1 MATRRRALGFGQSRV
16 TEGDDMRAI
25 DCPCGHHFEMQ
36 RTDDQLRERITADAY
51 DPAAVT

>member
-25 DCPCGHHFEMQ
+25 DCPCGHHL
-36 RTDDQLRERITADAY
+36 DAADY
-51 DPAAVT
+51 DELLVA